1 MSSNGLQIFAS
12 RTDAGQQLAQ
22 MLIRYRSQNPI
33 VLALP
38 RGGVVVGYEIAR
50 RLCAPLDVLVV
61 RKLGVPIQPEL
72 AFGAVAEGEEKVIDP
87 RTVSYVGLRQEEIER
102 VVAMEREEITRRL
115 QCYRQGR
122 PLPDLT
128 GRTVILVDDGLATG
142 LTAQAAVRAL
152 RARKPAQIVLAVPVA
167 SREAAHMLLKEVDNF
182 VSLENPSSFWA
193 VGYWYEDFSPV
204 TDDEVISLL
213 ERLRE
218 PRLGFSQQSE

>member
-1 MSSNGLQIFAS
+1 MSLNGLQIFAS

-22 MLIRYRSQNPI
+22 MLTRYRSQNPF

-38 RGGVVVGYEIAR
+38 RGGVVVGYEVAR
-50 RLCAPLDVLVV
+50 RLCAPLDVLIV

-72 AFGAVAEGEEKVIDP
+72 AFGAIAEGGEKVIDP
-87 RTVSYVGLRQEEIER
+87 RTVSYVGLCQEEIER
-102 VVAMEREEITRRL
+102 VIATEKEEITRRL
-115 QCYRQGR
+115 LRYRQGR

-128 GRTVILVDDGLATG
+128 GLTVILVDDGLATG

-152 RARKPAQIVLAVPVA
+152 RARNPAQIVLAVPVA
-167 SREAAHMLLKEVDNF
+167 SREAAQILLKEVDNF

-204 TDDEVISLL
+204 SDNEVMALL

-218 PRLGFSQQSE
+218 PFIGFTQ

>member
-1 MSSNGLQIFAS
+1 MSSNGLQVFAS

-22 MLIRYRSQNPI
+22 MLTRYRSQNPI

-50 RLCAPLDVLVV
+50 TLCAPLDVLIV

-72 AFGAVAEGEEKVIDP
+72 AFGAIAEGGEKVIDP
-87 RTVSYVGLRQEEIER
+87 RTVSYVGLRPEEIEQ
-102 VVAMEREEITRRL
+102 VVATETEEIARRL
-115 QCYRQGR
+115 LRYRQGR

-167 SREAAHMLLKEVDNF
+167 SRESAQMLLKEVDNF
-182 VSLENPSSFWA
+182 VSLENPASFWA

-204 TDDEVISLL
+204 SDNEVLTLL

-218 PRLGFSQQSE
+218 PQIGFTQESG